1 MHLNTYVCI
10 LLGLA
15 LCLKAAPSTG
25 HVKVSFVKHSN
36 HNFNAKE
43 VDRIHR
49 YIRDGVIYAKLAS
62 EDDKIDIPAN
72 VVHDSNWINFEIK
85 SSSRRCA
92 PETCKGELYWD
103 FWEASDRREAV
114 MKIRDQ
120 HGIVMA
126 EIGPGPKDN
135 PMLNPEEARNI
146 YFDGTY
152 EDPKGVYKKPY
163 SVER

>member
-1 MHLNTYVCI
+1 MHLNTCVSI

-25 HVKVSFVKHSN
+25 HAKVSFVEHSN
-36 HNFNAKE
+36 HKFGATE

-49 YIRDGVIYAKLAS
+49 YIRDGVIFAKLAS
-62 EDDKIDIPAN
+62 GDNKIDIPTDIPDA
-72 VVHDSNWINFEIK
+72 NWIAFEIE
-85 SSSRRCA
+85 SSSPHCA
-92 PETCKGELYWD
+92 PKTCKGVLYWD
-103 FWEASDRREAV
+103 FWDALDRREAV
-114 MKIRDQ
+114 MEIRDQ

-135 PMLNPEEARNI
+135 PTLNPQDAQKI

-152 EDPKGVYKKPY
+152 EDPKGVHKKSY
-163 SVER
+163 SVKS